1 MSAKEKYWEMSQ
13 EELFAKI
20 DELEGKIVDYKKE
33 TKSTKTE
40 SLKTIEDLKSRIEE
54 LEKSNKNSEND
65 NFLKDKKLS
74 EDEKKIFEDKLAK
87 GYDKED
93 AYLIATKESS
103 KISENREE
111 IWKNSLPWND
121 YDLSNTISA
130 EEYNKIALNATKG
143 EEWLK
148 KFQEIDSKVIS
159 GKIKVIE
166 D

>member
-40 SLKTIEDLKSRIEE
+40 SSKTIEDLKSRIEE

-103 KISENREE
+103 KISENSDINIWGSE
-111 IWKNSLPWND
+111 IKFSDLWNLSQEDYNSVM
-121 YDLSNTISA
+121 
-130 EEYNKIALNATKG
+130 
-143 EEWLK
+143 
-148 KFQEIDSKVIS
+148 SKVDAWEM
-159 GKIKVIE
+159 KVIAE
-166 D
+166 

>member
-40 SLKTIEDLKSRIEE
+40 SSKTIEDLKSRIEE

-111 IWKNSLPWND
+111 IWKNSLPWSDINIWGSEIKFSDLWNLSQED
-121 YDLSNTISA
+121 YNSVM
-130 EEYNKIALNATKG
+130 
-143 EEWLK
+143 
-148 KFQEIDSKVIS
+148 SKVDAWEM
-159 GKIKVIE
+159 KVIAE
-166 D
+166 